1 MPEQDQERKSAG
13 TMSKLDPSA
22 QRALLDKLRRGQL
35 TQNAKPEAAIA
46 RRPPGESAPLSF
58 NQEQIWLHSQ
68 MASDSPLYNEAITIY
83 RHGLLD
89 VSILQRCLL
98 EIVRRHE
105 IWRTTFQVVGDE
117 PVQIAHPA
125 PQDFPLQAV
134 DLRALPESEREKEA
148 IDLAGEDIRRRFDLA
163 KGPPLRALLVTLD
176 DHEHRLYVT
185 FHHLVFDAVTAY
197 QVFMPELETLYEAFS
212 DGRSSP
218 LAEPRIQYAD
228 FACWQREKASS
239 EVWSSDL
246 AYWGE
251 KLGSDLPVCSW
262 PNDRPRPPIESHK
275 GAVQRFVFPEELS
288 RRIRL
293 LSRETG
299 VSVYMT
305 LLAGLAAVLH
315 RYTNEDE
322 LVLGTLTSGRTRTE
336 LEPLAGYFV
345 NPLAIRLGISG
356 NPSFHELLKRTRAA
370 LLEGITH
377 ERVPFLQVVKEVQQK
392 HDPSRNPLFQIIL
405 SQQPAMNHVAPGW
418 EVVSEEISNGGSKLD
433 LLIVIDDRGGAI
445 SGPIT
450 YNPDLFDAETIQ
462 RLAGH
467 WNTLIEGALA
477 NPEQVLSDL
486 PILTAVERKQIV
498 ADWNNTEVQYAN
510 ANRCL
515 HQLIEEQAE
524 QTPNEIALIF
534 EKYQVT
540 YCELNQRANQLAWHL
555 TKLGVGPD
563 VLVGV
568 LAERSIEMVVALLG
582 ILKAGGA
589 YVPIDPDYPP
599 DRVAFM
605 LEDAGARVLLTQS
618 RFGDRAPGHKGKT
631 LCLDTEW
638 EQISSEATVNPPTV
652 TIPDNLA
659 YMIYTSGSTGQPKG
673 AMNTHRGI
681 CNRLLWMQE
690 QYKLT
695 ASDTVLQKTPFSF
708 DVSVWEFFWPLLAG
722 SRLVLA
728 KPGGHKDPAYLADLI
743 ADEQVTVL
751 HFVPSMLAIFL
762 DEPKAKRCSSLRH
775 VICSGEALPF
785 NLQDKFFRLLP
796 AQLHN
801 LYGPTEAA
809 VDVTYWPC
817 QRVSGRKIVPIGRP
831 VANTQIYILGRNMEP
846 VPIGV
851 AGELHIGG
859 VQVGRGYHNRPE
871 LTKEKFIPDPFS
883 RNPEARLYKT
893 GDLCRWMPDGAI
905 EYLGRMDFQVKIRGQ
920 RIELGEIEAALGRH
934 KEVKQCVVVARED
947 SAGGKIL
954 VAYFEPWAGLAP
966 QPAALRQFLGQQLP
980 DYLVPSFFVRIEK
993 LPLSPNGKID
1003 RKTLPAPENQRTAIL
1018 DSYAPPRDSVEQVLV
1033 QLWAKVLRVKTVG
1046 LHDNFFE
1053 LGGHS
1058 LLAVR
1063 LVTEI
1068 EKVYGKRLPL
1078 ATLLQAQTV
1087 AELAEILRK
1096 EQWEPS
1102 WQSLVPIRA
1111 GGSRPPLF
1119 LMHSHGGNVLEYFP
1133 LANHLDE
1140 QQPVYALQARGLDGQ
1155 IVSGRSVEEMVASY
1169 LAEIRSLQ
1177 PEGPYF
1183 LGGYCSGGVLAWEAA
1198 RQLAAVG
1205 ERVALL
1211 VMIQTFHPACV
1222 HFKPEM
1228 NFLQRWWYRA
1238 KKRINLERDHLSV
1251 HGKNHLLERCRR
1263 AIDIVQART
1272 AIAFEHATGQKHARK
1287 HPSMT
1292 YILERLADEHNRAR
1306 DKYVPTGYEGDAVL
1320 FRSSK
1325 QLSGLATDYSLG
1337 WNGLISGEFQ
1347 ICELSGHQES
1357 MLREPNVARLAGELE
1372 IRLKVAQQKTRF
1384 KSEAE
1389 EPAPYSPNVSDDIN
1403 ARHLI
1408 ATASEA

>member
-1 MPEQDQERKSAG
+1 MPDQEQKSAG
-13 TMSKLDPSA
+13 TMGKVDPSA

-35 TQNAKPEAAIA
+35 GQNAKQESAIA
-46 RRPPGESAPLSF
+46 PRPPAEFAPLSF

-83 RHGLLD
+83 RHGPLD
-89 VSILQRCLL
+89 VSVLQRCLL

-105 IWRTTFQVVGDE
+105 IWRTTFHVVADG

-125 PQDFPLQAV
+125 PPTFPLQV
-134 DLRALPESEREKEA
+134 VELRTLPESDREKEA
-148 IDLAGEDIRRRFDLA
+148 IRLAGEDIRRQFDLA
-163 KGPPLRALLVTLD
+163 NGPLLRALLVTLG

-212 DGRSSP
+212 AGKPSP

-228 FACWQREKASS
+228 FACWQRQKRSS
-239 EVWSSDL
+239 EIWSADL
-246 AYWGE
+246 AFWRD

-262 PNDRPRPPIESHK
+262 PNDRPRPPIDSHQ
-275 GAVQRFVFPEELS
+275 GAVQRFAFPDQLS

-315 RYTNEDE
+315 RYTNENE

-336 LEPLAGYFV
+336 LEQLAGYFV
-345 NPLAIRLGISG
+345 NPLAIRLDVSG
-356 NPSFHELLKRTRAA
+356 NPSFRELLKRTRTAM
-370 LLEGITH
+370 LEGIAH
-377 ERVPFLQVVKEVQQK
+377 ERVPFLQVVKKAQQK

-433 LLIVIDDRGGAI
+433 LLIVIDDRGAAI

-450 YNPDLFDAETIQ
+450 YNPDLFDTGTIQ
-462 RLAGH
+462 RLVGH
-467 WNTLIEGALA
+467 WNALIEGALA
-477 NPEQVLSDL
+477 DPEEVLSDL
-486 PILTAVERKQIV
+486 PILTAAERKQIV
-498 ADWNNTEVQYAN
+498 AGWNNTEVRYLDG
-510 ANRCL
+510 NRCL
-515 HQLIEEQAE
+515 HQLIEEQAAR
-524 QTPNEIALIF
+524 TPNEIALIF
-534 EKYQVT
+534 GNHQLT
-540 YCELNQRANQLAWHL
+540 YSELNQRANQLAWHL
-555 TKLGVGPD
+555 KKLGVGPD
-563 VLVGV
+563 MLVGI
-568 LAERSIEMVVALLG
+568 LAERSLEMVVALLG

-605 LEDAGARVLLTQS
+605 LEDAEAPVLLTQS
-618 RFGDRAPGHKGKT
+618 GFADRVPGHKGET
-631 LCLDTEW
+631 LCLDSEW
-638 EQISSEATVNPPTV
+638 EKISHESTINPPTV

-659 YMIYTSGSTGQPKG
+659 YVIYTSGSTGQPKG

-690 QYKLT
+690 QYGLT
-695 ASDTVLQKTPFSF
+695 ASDRVLQKTPFSF

-722 SRLVLA
+722 SRMVLA

-743 ADEQVTVL
+743 DDEQVTVL

-762 DEPKAKRCSSLRH
+762 DEPKAKRCGSLRH

-785 NLQDKFFRLLP
+785 SLQEKFFGLSP

-809 VDVTYWPC
+809 VDVTYWAC
-817 QRVSGRKIVPIGRP
+817 QRESNRKIVPIGSP
-831 VANTQIYILGRNMEP
+831 VANTQIYILDRNMKP
-846 VPIGV
+846 TPIGV

-859 VQVGRGYHNRPE
+859 VQVGRGYHNRQE

-883 RNPEARLYKT
+883 RNPEGRLYKT
-893 GDLCRWMPDGAI
+893 GDLCRWLPDGAV

-934 KEVKQCVVVARED
+934 EAVKQCVVVARED
-947 SAGGKIL
+947 SAGDKIL
-954 VAYFEPWAGLAP
+954 TAYFESWAGPTPLATT
-966 QPAALRQFLGQQLP
+966 LRQFLGQQLP
-980 DYLVPSFFVRIEK
+980 DYMVPSVFVPVEK

-1003 RKTLPAPENQRTAIL
+1003 RKALPDAEKQRTAIT
-1018 DSYAPPRDSVEQVLV
+1018 DSYTPPRDSVEQILV
-1033 QLWAKVLRVKTVG
+1033 QLWAKVLPIKTVG
-1046 LHDNFFE
+1046 VHDNFFE

-1078 ATLLQAQTV
+1078 ATLLRAQTV

-1096 EQWEPS
+1096 EQWQPS
-1102 WQSLVPIRA
+1102 WQSLVPVRA

-1133 LANHLDE
+1133 LASHLDE
-1140 QQPVYALQARGLDGQ
+1140 RQPVYALQARGLDGQ

-1169 LAEIRSLQ
+1169 LHEIRSLQ

-1205 ERVALL
+1205 EKVALL

-1222 HFKPEM
+1222 HFKPET
-1228 NFLQRWWYRA
+1228 NFLQRWWYRT
-1238 KKRINLERDHLSV
+1238 KKRIDLERDHLSV

-1263 AIDIVQART
+1263 TIDILQART
-1272 AIAFEHATGQKHARK
+1272 AIAFEKITGRK
-1287 HPSMT
+1287 RGGKQPSMA

-1306 DKYVPTGYEGDAVL
+1306 DNYVPTGYAGDAVL

-1337 WNGLISGEFQ
+1337 WDGLISGEFE
-1347 ICELSGHQES
+1347 ICELPGHQEA
-1357 MLREPNVARLAGELE
+1357 MLREPNVSKFADELE
-1372 IRLKVAQQKTRF
+1372 TRLDAARQETSF
-1384 KSEAE
+1384 KSEVE
-1389 EPAPYSPNVSDDIN
+1389 ESACYLPNVSSDIN

-1408 ATASEA
+1408 ATTSEA